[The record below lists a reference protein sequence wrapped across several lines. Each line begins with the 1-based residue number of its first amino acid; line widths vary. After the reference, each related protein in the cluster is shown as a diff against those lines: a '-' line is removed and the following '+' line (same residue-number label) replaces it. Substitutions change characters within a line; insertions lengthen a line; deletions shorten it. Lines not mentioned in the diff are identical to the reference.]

1 MDESQLETE
10 ELKKELEIAK
20 ENAKILNRKF
30 KEQEKL
36 IEMYR
41 DDIEEKE
48 EEVDTLTK
56 QFDRLNKAREKQGKE
71 LQAYK
76 TVNEQY
82 HLALQSINQTSGADA
97 GQSEYDE
104 DIKKAEETIKNLN
117 DEKTKVVRDLET
129 KNAELKT
136 LKEGIERIRQVV
148 LPNNTEAT
156 LHDIEEEIKNNTEI
170 KFLNETKEELLKEIE
185 IIGKKRNNL
194 NRSIGKLRR
203 DQSLI
208 EFDLRNEQAK
218 TTRMI
223 GWKKYESLPFAGS
236 APGKIDQIVNAI
248 SLPQDFRQTI
258 EKGRDPRESIAVPL
272 STARS
277 KTPRM
282 RPRTAAKVYC
292 LLCRNTVDASNPGP
306 CIIHTYGLS
315 EGMWSCCKRRRDGKG
330 CYSKAKHC
338 YFSIDSD
345 STNAICTIDRA
356 QSITFY

>member
-1 MDESQLETE
+1 
-10 ELKKELEIAK
+10 
-20 ENAKILNRKF
+20 
-30 KEQEKL
+30 
-36 IEMYR
+36 MYR
-41 DDIEEKE
+41 DDLEEKE
-48 EEVDTLTK
+48 KEVDTLTK

-71 LQAYK
+71 LQAHK

-82 HLALQSINQTSGADA
+82 HLALQSISQASGADA

-104 DIKKAEETIKNLN
+104 DIKKAKETIKNLN
-117 DEKTKVVRDLET
+117 EEKTKVVRDLET

-185 IIGKKRNNL
+185 TKWKKKNNL
-194 NRSIGKLRR
+194 NRSIDKLKR

-218 TTRMI
+218 TRRMI

-248 SLPQDFRQTI
+248 SVPQDFRQTI

-272 STARS
+272 STARG
-277 KTPRM
+277 KTPKP
-282 RPRTAAKVYC
+282 RPKTAAGKVYC

-306 CIIHTYGLS
+306 CTIHTYGLS

-338 YFSIDSD
+338 YFSIDSK
-345 STNAICTIDRA
+345 STDAISTIDRA
-356 QSITFY
+356 QIIAFY